1 MLKTYQIS
9 FTVKLKSVNTYL
21 INNREVRQMKEHEVA
36 ILVNELT
43 SEVRRVCKDTPQCL
57 REVIAKVVRKN
68 LARSN
73 ANT

>member
-1 MLKTYQIS
+1 
-9 FTVKLKSVNTYL
+9 
-21 INNREVRQMKEHEVA
+21 MKDHEVA

-73 ANT
+73 TNT